1 MSPLEV
7 SFLGTFQVKLGDVP
21 IANFRSVNTQ
31 GLFAYL
37 ILQAERPFPRD
48 LLATLFWP
56 DVPDS
61 SAKKNLRQTLY
72 QLRQLLNDSDDLARP
87 FLLVD
92 RANIQWNSASDYQLD
107 VEAFLAD
114 LARGALQTAVGSPD
128 GAYQGELLPGFTCDS
143 LEFESWLRQERERL
157 HRLALAALDD
167 LTERQITQADFVV
180 AQAAARRQLA
190 LEPWRESAHRQL
202 MRVLALAG
210 DRSAALAQFELCQ
223 QVLDEEL
230 GASPE
235 RETINLA
242 AQIEGGMF
250 GLDDASLI
258 AGQYELGE
266 PLGQGAMGTVYR
278 GRDRVTGQPVAIKM
292 LDRSRVAGNPELVER
307 FRREAEA
314 LRQLAHPHIVQLLAT
329 DEKDGHHYLVME
341 LVEGGDLLNFL
352 QAQSRPQSRLPLPQ
366 VISIA
371 LDLSDAL
378 ARAHRLN
385 ILHRDIKPANVLLDR
400 NGRPKLTD
408 FGIARLGQESTL
420 TQHGAVLGS
429 VAYLSPEACRGEP
442 LDERSDIW
450 AFGLLLYEMLAGER
464 PFARPTSAATL
475 MAILQEPIPDIRTV
489 RHDLPPVLTDLL
501 AQMLQKDKNHRL
513 ASVRQVGA
521 VLEAILHDTLIEPAH
536 VLSQP
541 ALYST
546 LVPTALPAVS
556 QHPAAIPRAE
566 ARQAQ
571 LVLLNKVQ
579 QFWVEGVLRQT
590 LNEGTLIEISLE
602 TMPAAVVNP
611 WEGIVRQPQVP
622 VPLTQPIEEVFTRN
636 GRALLILGE
645 PGSGKT
651 VMLLKLA
658 SHLLAQARQ
667 DTHAPIPVVFNL
679 ASWAKKSQPL
689 DRWLVDELNEKYLIP
704 KAMGQAW
711 VEANQLL
718 LLLDGLDE
726 VLSSKQAECVRA
738 INNFRQTYGLIPVA
752 LCCRTQVYQA
762 IELPVKLNGAV
773 SLKPLTVD
781 QTDSYLD
788 GIGEQVTGLHG
799 VIREDAM
806 LQEIVRSPLML
817 QVMSR
822 AFRQEDSSAALRAE
836 MLEASDDKRKEA
848 LLGTIFY
855 NYVQQMVRELAATS
869 PFHWQQAHSWL
880 VWLAQKMSEQG
891 QSVFLLES
899 LQPSWLS
906 RRPYRWGYLIITRTL
921 LGGFIGLI
929 LWVIGLAA
937 PQIGVT
943 AHSHSSLLISARLD
957 INIVWVDLAAS
968 VGFNLFYGL
977 LVAGID
983 ILFFER
989 RSQSGTGLQISR
1001 WDWPRKA
1008 GVGTAVALIV
1018 ATQLW
1023 LFGEETQM
1031 FILQTTAEPFFFV
1044 LLSHFAFGQSY
1055 ENDIGTVE
1063 ALRWSWQAS
1072 LRGVIPAIVIGSLFG
1087 LVIWRLMGTGVSL
1100 LQAIVLL
1107 GMPIALLVVLLFG
1120 LNNRYVE
1127 TKARPNQGIWLSG
1140 KNALVWGGA
1149 IGLFLA
1155 IVTSSERLILQWWD
1169 VPMGGLFGVYAG
1181 IIAALISGLAFG
1193 GFNVINH
1200 FCLRLLLR
1208 YSDQIPRRFT
1218 LFLNQSA
1225 RHVLLHRVG
1234 SGYIFIHQFLQAH
1247 LAAQER

>member
-1 MSPLEV
+1 MSRLEV
-7 SFLGTFQVKLGDVP
+7 SLFGTFQVKLDDVS
-21 IANFRSVNTQ
+21 ITNFRSVNTQ
-31 GLFAYL
+31 GLLVYL
-37 ILQAERPFPRD
+37 MLQAERPFSRD
-48 LLATLFWP
+48 TLATLFWP

-61 SAKKNLRQTLY
+61 TAKKNLRQTLY
-72 QLRQLLNDSDDLARP
+72 QLRQLLNDSDEPPQP
-87 FLLVD
+87 FLLVS
-92 RANIQWNSASDYQLD
+92 RQNIQWNPESNYSLD
-107 VEAFLAD
+107 VQLFLAD
-114 LARGALQTAVGSPD
+114 LARGDLETAVEF
-128 GAYQGELLPGFTCDS
+128 YIGELLPGFTCDS
-143 LEFESWLRQERERL
+143 LEFENWLRQERERL

-167 LTERQITQADFVV
+167 LTERQITQADFVA

-190 LEPWRESAHRQL
+190 LEPWREAAHRQL
-202 MRVLALAG
+202 MRALALAG

-230 GASPE
+230 GAPPE
-235 RETINLA
+235 RETMNLA
-242 AQIEGGMF
+242 AQIEAGAF
-250 GLDDASLI
+250 GLDDAALI

-266 PLGQGAMGTVYR
+266 PIGQGAMGTVYR

-307 FRREAEA
+307 FRREGKA
-314 LRQLAHPHIVQLLAT
+314 LRQLAHPNIVQLLAT
-329 DEKDGHHYLVME
+329 DEKEGHHYLVME
-341 LVEGGDLLNFL
+341 LVEGGDLLGFL
-352 QAQSRPQSRLPLPQ
+352 HDTPQPPLND
-366 VISIA
+366 VLSIA

-385 ILHRDIKPANVLLDR
+385 ILHRDIKPANVLLDG

-408 FGIARLGQESTL
+408 FGIARLGEESTL
-420 TQHGAVLGS
+420 TQHGGVLGS

-464 PFARPTSAATL
+464 PFAKPTSAATL
-475 MAILQEPIPDIRTV
+475 MAILQEPTPDIRAV
-489 RHDLPPVLTDLL
+489 RHDLPPPLTDLL
-501 AQMLQKDKNHRL
+501 AQMLHKDKNQRF

-521 VLEAILHDTLIEPAH
+521 VVEAMLNGTPVEPAN
-536 VLSQP
+536 P
-541 ALYST
+541 ASPSVLYSSLASAT
-546 LVPTALPAVS
+546 AQPTSQRAASVP
-556 QHPAAIPRAE
+556 QAE
-566 ARQAQ
+566 ERQAQ

-590 LNEGTLIEISLE
+590 LNEGTLIEIGLE
-602 TMPAAVVNP
+602 TMPDAVANP
-611 WEGIVRQPQVP
+611 WEGIVRQPQMSA
-622 VPLTQPIEEVFTRN
+622 PLTQPIEAVFARY
-636 GRALLILGE
+636 GRSLLILGE

-667 DTHAPIPVVFNL
+667 DVQMPIPVVFNL
-679 ASWAKKSQPL
+679 SSWAKKSQPL

-726 VLSSKQAECVRA
+726 VVGSKQAECVRA
-738 INNFRQTYGLIPVA
+738 INNFRQAYGLIPVA
-752 LCCRTQVYQA
+752 LCCRTRVYQA
-762 IELPVKLNGAV
+762 IDLPVKLNGAV
-773 SLKPLTVD
+773 VLKPLTVD

-822 AFRQEDSSAALRAE
+822 AFRQEDSSASLRTETLA
-836 MLEASDDKRKEA
+836 APDAQRKEV
-848 LLGTIFY
+848 LLDTIFH

-869 PFHWQQAHSWL
+869 PFHWQQARSWL

-906 RRPYRWGYLIITRTL
+906 GRPYRWSYLILTRML

-929 LWVIGLAA
+929 LWVIGLTA
-937 PQIGVT
+937 PQIGVA
-943 AHSHSSLLISARLD
+943 AHSNSSLLMAARLD
-957 INIVWVDLAAS
+957 VNIVWIDLIAS
-968 VGFNLFYGL
+968 LGFNLFYGF
-977 LVAGID
+977 VVGGID
-983 ILFFER
+983 IFFFER
-989 RSQSGTGLQISR
+989 RSQKGTGLQISQ

-1008 GVGTAVALIV
+1008 VMATAVALVV
-1018 ATQLW
+1018 AVQLW

-1072 LRGVIPAIVIGSLFG
+1072 LRGILPALVIGGVFG

-1100 LQAIVLL
+1100 LQGVILL

-1140 KNALVWGGA
+1140 KNGLVWGGA

-1155 IVTSSERLILQWWD
+1155 LVTFLERLILQWWD

-1181 IIAALISGLAFG
+1181 IIAALIAGLAFG
-1193 GFNVINH
+1193 GFNVISH
-1200 FCLRLLLR
+1200 VCLRLLLR
-1208 YSDQIPRRFT
+1208 ASDQIPRRFT

-1234 SGYIFIHQFLQAH
+1234 SGYIFVHQFLQDH